1 MQCTC
6 CLDSVHCL
14 GTLGNLH
21 KTATSAG
28 LNLLKSMQACFQVCI
43 TCCADPS
50 QEIKSHFVD
59 SVLSRLSFKEHSSC
73 AICDFQM
80 IGLKTTKAVV

>member
-1 MQCTC
+1 
-6 CLDSVHCL
+6 
-14 GTLGNLH
+14 
-21 KTATSAG
+21 
-28 LNLLKSMQACFQVCI
+28 MQACFQVCI

-80 IGLKTTKAVV
+80 FGLKTTKAVV